1 MKDPKDLQ
9 VVIIGGGL
17 VGSLCACMLGNKGI
31 QVKVYER
38 RDDIRKSAVC
48 QGRRMNVVLSQRGI
62 SGLRLVGIKMKPL
75 KNRKGRHH
83 YSANR
88 KDMNEILLTAAEKNP
103 NIEIF
108 FKHKYLSSCFKTGKY
123 EIQGPDGE
131 LIEGTADLLIG
142 CDGAYS
148 SIRQQ
153 MLKMPLF
160 DYNQTYFKD
169 GYIELCFPTTET
181 GQFCMEGDYL
191 HFWPRDIGMMTALP
205 NTNCTYTVALF
216 MPFEIFEQ
224 TNTPE
229 KLIQLFQENF
239 PDAIP
244 LFGEEKLIND
254 FFNVS
259 ANPMVTIKC
268 NSYHVNDKVLIIGD
282 AAHAML
288 PFGGQGMNAGFED
301 CEILSELLTTYK
313 YDLREV
319 LPAFSKIRHK
329 DAEVACDL
337 SKSIYTI

>member
-38 RDDIRKSAVC
+38 RDDIRKSKVC

-62 SGLRLVGIKMKPL
+62 SGLRMVGVEDETIEKFTTPL
-75 KNRKGRHH
+75 RGRILHNEDGRNITFKTDRKGRHH

-103 NIEIF
+103 NIKIF
-108 FKHKYLSSCFKTGKY
+108 FKHKFLSSCFKTGKY
-123 EIQGPDGE
+123 QIQGPDGE

-153 MLKMPLF
+153 MIKMPRF

-181 GQFCMEGDYL
+181 GQFCMEADYL
-191 HFWPRDIGMMTALP
+191 HFWAREFGMMTALP
-205 NTNCTYTVALF
+205 NTNRSYTVALF

-244 LFGEEKLIND
+244 LIGEEKLVKD
-254 FFNVS
+254 FFSVS

-268 NSYHVNDKVLIIGD
+268 SSYHVNDKVLIIGD

-288 PFGGQGMNAGFED
+288 PFGGQGMNAVSFV
-301 CEILSELLTTYK
+301 
-313 YDLREV
+313 LRY
-319 LPAFSKIRHK
+319 FF
-329 DAEVACDL
+329 
-337 SKSIYTI
+337 